1 MKRMY
6 GDFEMSPGHRTRTR
20 RKKRESSSKQDLPD
34 GGPNLRKK
42 EDDFELEIE
51 ADGDSF
57 FGSDNKKRDPR
68 QSFGKNRNN
77 DSGRYIFFFFF
88 LNFIKNKRKKKFCL
102 KLRSSLNF
110 FQYFQS

>member
-1 MKRMY
+1 MKKKIFFSERIERFIDENKALMKRMY

-34 GGPNLRKK
+34 GGPNLRKE
-42 EDDFELEIE
+42 EDDFEPEIE

-57 FGSDNKKRDPR
+57 FGSDTKKRDPR

-77 DSGRYIFFFFF
+77 DSGRYIIFF
-88 LNFIKNKRKKKFCL
+88 LNDK
-102 KLRSSLNF
+102 
-110 FQYFQS
+110 